1 MVLAALGYAAHFLA
15 AKSNIATNVVH
26 HSVIDCDL
34 HNELPSLQTL
44 YPYLAPHWVDYC
56 NGSGFTEPDSGD
68 YPRKSLVNSNSS
80 VGDGNELP
88 TSGLSVLRTQA
99 LDVFS
104 SEIGILNCAY
114 RVSAVH
120 NSDLAAALSTA
131 LNQWQITEW
140 LDREPRLRGSIVV
153 PSKQPEAAALEID
166 RFGDHPSF
174 VQVILPVRSEAPY
187 GNHRYDP
194 IYSAAVRHDLVV
206 GIQYGGSTGL
216 PSTPNGWALTYWE
229 EYAGMAQ
236 VFQSQVMSL
245 IVEGVFDR
253 FPTLRVVLIE
263 GGWTWLPS
271 LMWRIDKEWK
281 GLRQNTPW
289 VSRLPSK
296 YIHEHLRLTT
306 QPMDLPPSERQLQQ
320 LMNQLESQEMLLFST
335 NYPHNRYSTLNQAL
349 PVGIDN
355 IVLAKIL
362 AENARSFY
370 RLKKTA

>member
-1 MVLAALGYAAHFLA
+1 MNVL
-15 AKSNIATNVVH
+15 H

-56 NGSGFTEPDSGD
+56 NESGFTEPDSGD
-68 YPRKSLVNSNSS
+68 YPKHSPRNSKPGIAS
-80 VGDGNELP
+80 GIELP
-88 TSGLSVLRTQA
+88 SSGLAELRTQA
-99 LDVFS
+99 LDVWS

-120 NSDLAAALSTA
+120 NSDLAAALATA
-131 LNQWQITEW
+131 LNQWQIIEW
-140 LDREPRLRGSIVV
+140 LNLEPRLRASIVV
-153 PSKQPEAAALEID
+153 PSQQPELAAREID
-166 RFGDHPSF
+166 CFGDHPGF

-187 GNHRYDP
+187 GNRRYDP

-216 PSTPNGWALTYWE
+216 PSTPAGWALTYLE

-245 IVEGVFDR
+245 IIEGVFDR
-253 FPTLRVVLIE
+253 FPRLRVVLIE

-271 LMWRIDKEWK
+271 LMWRMDKEWK
-281 GLRQNTPW
+281 GLRHNTPW
-289 VSRLPSK
+289 VSRLPSA
-296 YIHEHLRLTT
+296 YIREHLRLTT
-306 QPMDLPPSERQLQQ
+306 QPLDQPPNVLQSQQ
-320 LMNQLESQEMLLFST
+320 LMDQLESDEMLLFSSDF
-335 NYPHNRYSTLNQAL
+335 PHYRYSTLVQAL
-349 PVGIDN
+349 PTGIDK

-370 RLKKTA
+370 KLARGL